1 MQRKKFED
9 QKDKLKD
16 QQLRTHESKPCAM
29 EYPGKFQKQKVVIYC
44 NPKYPIKFIK
54 CFLHFVKS
62 YINVSV
68 ATHVH
73 SSIEQFPRDLLT
85 FCSEYQNKQKDI
97 ELHLTLIWKEIGID
111 PIMQLAGMHQVI
123 GEVNIARYLN
133 RLIESYYPHVLR
145 YESKDVLYANQIDYY
160 LEKIHSTLHRNTFHG
175 IHRKSRYIM
184 GEDISIVDIFLES
197 LDRK

>member
-133 RLIESYYPHVLR
+133 RLI
-145 YESKDVLYANQIDYY
+145 
-160 LEKIHSTLHRNTFHG
+160 
-175 IHRKSRYIM
+175 
-184 GEDISIVDIFLES
+184 
-197 LDRK
+197 DRKLLSTCTSL